1 MSLSLNSESC
11 STVAS
16 GDASRQG
23 PTTAQNQEFLAFFL
37 SARSDRATLS
47 WPILLQI
54 GLAVWGACVLT
65 YVALGVMLSVV
76 PRGVAPGISVAVGVA
91 VFAICLRRARRDVTR
106 ANRTTALSRA
116 LLDAN
121 RECLKWLDADGRMV
135 RISEYGA
142 RLMEAS
148 GPEQLAGSNWLGFWS
163 NEDAIAAHNAFHGA
177 MNGARTAFKGSCAT
191 TSGIPKVWH
200 SRLIPIEDGKG
211 GVDGI
216 ICASMD
222 MTQEEELA
230 AALRARET
238 LMSEMEAHVGL
249 CFYSYSA
256 DFTGFHHISA
266 GCASVFGLDA
276 QTFRES
282 PQAWMDLVLPEDL
295 PQLKSAMGRIS
306 ESKISQKA
314 LYRIRRSNGDV
325 RWIQS
330 TGSPVLDSAGNV
342 ARIVGI
348 SEDITAEQ
356 DRLVELDRLAFT
368 DSLTGLANRAALMR
382 RIDEDCRKKAPF
394 ALMFVDL
401 DRFKVLNDTLGH
413 TAADRLLRSLSRI
426 ISAALPPGAFLARLG
441 GDEFA
446 VLIEGERDKERLAD
460 IARGALGA
468 LVQADQARRA
478 GTITASIGISVFPDN
493 GANRETL
500 LTSADIAMYAAKKA
514 GRNGYRFADKDSS
527 ERIVDFELERDLPAA
542 LARKQFQLHYQAIHE
557 PRTLEV
563 RSVEALI
570 RWRHPKRGLVSPG
583 VFIPIL
589 EESGF
594 ITEVGAWVMDD
605 ALRQLSQWR
614 RGGARSLGVSV
625 NVSARQLR
633 DAAIVDVVDS
643 ALRRHALPPST
654 LQLEL
659 TESALMDD
667 PSLAQSTLGALKKLG
682 VRIAIDDFGTG
693 YSSLRYLADFAPDC
707 VKIDRSFIARLEQD
721 KATRSIVSGIIQM
734 SHTLG
739 MSVIAEGVEETAQ
752 LESLRRAECDFVQ
765 GFLLSRPV
773 APEDMSGL
781 SIAAQAVDDRLRS
794 PASA

>member
-1 MSLSLNSESC
+1 MSQSPQSGSS

-16 GDASRQG
+16 GDRSRQG
-23 PTTAQNQEFLAFFL
+23 HKTARNQEFLAFFL
-37 SARSDRATLS
+37 STRSDRATLS
-47 WPILLQI
+47 WPVLTQI
-54 GLAVWGACVLT
+54 GLAG
-65 YVALGVMLSVV
+65 LGVGALCYLALSFVSEGAASCAGVV
-76 PRGVAPGISVAVGVA
+76 SGAIA
-91 VFAICLRRARRDVTR
+91 FAFFLRRARRSAAR
-106 ANRTTALSRA
+106 ANATTALAKA

-121 RECLKWLDADGRMV
+121 RECLKLLDADGRMV

-142 RLMEAS
+142 ELMEAS
-148 GPEQLAGSNWLGFWS
+148 APEQLAGSDWLGFWS
-163 NEDAIAAHNAFHGA
+163 GEDATAAHDAFHAA
-177 MNGARTAFKGSCAT
+177 MSGARATFRGSCPT
-191 TSGIPKVWH
+191 TSGAPKTWH
-200 SRLIPIEDGKG
+200 SRLIPIENGDG
-211 GVDGI
+211 GVEGV
-216 ICASMD
+216 ICASQD
-222 MTQEEELA
+222 MTQQAELA
-230 AALRARET
+230 AALCARET

-249 CFYSYSA
+249 CFYSYNA

-266 GCASVFGLDA
+266 GCAAVFGLDA

-282 PQAWMDLVLPEDL
+282 PQAWMALVLQEDL
-295 PQLKSAMGRIS
+295 PQLTAAMRRIA
-306 ESKISQKA
+306 ESKVSQKA
-314 LYRIRRSNGDV
+314 LYRIRRLDGNV

-348 SEDITAEQ
+348 SEDVTAEQ
-356 DRLVELDRLAFT
+356 DRLAELDRLAFT
-368 DSLTGLANRAALMR
+368 DSLTGLANRAALMC
-382 RIDEDCRKKAPF
+382 RIDERCRKQAPF
-394 ALMFVDL
+394 ALMFIDL

-413 TAADRLLRSLSRI
+413 TAADRLLKSLSRVI
-426 ISAALPPGAFLARLG
+426 RAALPADAFLARLG

-446 VLIEGERDKERLAD
+446 VLIDGAKHKDPLAE
-460 IARGALGA
+460 IARATLDA
-468 LVQADQARRA
+468 LVQADQAHRA
-478 GTITASIGISVFPDN
+478 GTITASIGISVFPEN

-542 LARKQFQLHYQAIHE
+542 LAKKEFQLHYQAIHE
-557 PRTLEV
+557 PHTREV

-570 RWRHPKRGLVSPG
+570 RWRHPERGLVSPG

-594 ITEVGAWVMDD
+594 IAEVGAWVMDD
-605 ALRQLSQWR
+605 ALRQLALWR
-614 RGGARSLGVSV
+614 QAGARALGVSV

-633 DAAIVDVVDS
+633 DATIVDVVDE
-643 ALRRHALPPST
+643 ALRRHALPAST

-667 PSLAQSTLGALKKLG
+667 PSLAQRTLGALKKLG

-707 VKIDRSFIARLEQD
+707 VKIDRSFITRMESDQ
-721 KATRSIVSGIIQM
+721 ATRSIVCGIIQM
-734 SHTLG
+734 CHTLG
-739 MSVIAEGVEETAQ
+739 LSVTAEGVEETAQ
-752 LESLRRAECDFVQ
+752 LELLRHAQCDFVQ

-773 APEDMSGL
+773 APDDVLGL
-781 SIAAQAVDDRLRS
+781 PIAT
-794 PASA
+794 PSALID